1 MDKNVKSQ
9 GDLES
14 SSQLQILAETTS
26 RMAIV
31 SGKATG
37 ATTQPA
43 VSPDICDE
51 KSVLDGDQ
59 LTDYEYYSYGAAHDS
74 DDSFHN
80 REDVPITEREIV
92 DLVDMGEMI
101 AVAYPVGAD
110 YDVNDER
117 HMFDDGLSGDDGD
130 DLPEDNSTDGDTSS
144 NYEELAK
151 GVRGES
157 DCEGGDGKEEKELE
171 VDESE
176 VTSNAE
182 EEKVADISIISGSEY
197 DDDTSIDTT
206 DIDTTPTKAQTTPD
220 KAPLPQVKMLT
231 DLRKANIMLTKQAEA
246 RDKLHWKVKELQEMI
261 REIERQ
267 IPEAE
272 SNLQAAQ
279 GHLESNKEQFK
290 GDLIASGLSPELFEA
305 FSDFCE
311 SLYPKYGLR
320 EGFSVDL
327 EGKHGGSYVEY
338 DPTFKIFKDN
348 VETDYKTCNFRCEAT
363 TVEDS
368 WLMDEE
374 DGTYESEEIDIVQF
388 FPIRSPEPVAG
399 PETTWGMQY
408 PVLYDLAFKAAEA
421 GSLPA
426 LDMFIRLPGINGK
439 LNGWLFEYKPDCM
452 LHEEPI
458 ISRRWIFCCSH
469 EIDKPISPEAKKCLL
484 MLKTL

>member
-1 MDKNVKSQ
+1 
-9 GDLES
+9 
-14 SSQLQILAETTS
+14 
-26 RMAIV
+26 
-31 SGKATG
+31 
-37 ATTQPA
+37 
-43 VSPDICDE
+43 
-51 KSVLDGDQ
+51 
-59 LTDYEYYSYGAAHDS
+59 
-74 DDSFHN
+74 
-80 REDVPITEREIV
+80 
-92 DLVDMGEMI
+92 MGEMI
-101 AVAYPVGAD
+101 AVAYPVEAD

-220 KAPLPQVKMLT
+220 KAPLPQVKTLT

-279 GHLESNKEQFK
+279 EHLESNKEQFK
-290 GDLIASGLSPELFEA
+290 GYLIASGLSPELFEA

-388 FPIRSPEPVAG
+388 FPVRSPEPVAG
-399 PETTWGMQY
+399 SETTWGMQY
-408 PVLYDLAFKAAEA
+408 VSYLTIYLSLRLRASMLQRKYADSTSPFSTTLPSKLPRRAHCQHSICLSDFLASTANSMDGSSNTSPIACCTRSLSFQDDGYSAVLTRSTSQ
-421 GSLPA
+421 SLQ
-426 LDMFIRLPGINGK
+426 
-439 LNGWLFEYKPDCM
+439 
-452 LHEEPI
+452 
-458 ISRRWIFCCSH
+458 RRRNAS
-469 EIDKPISPEAKKCLL
+469 
-484 MLKTL
+484 